1 MKYYHYCDFFGF
13 VVPKKEVRFVEEATS
28 RGCTNEEK
36 ANSEMVGDNEASTVS
51 ADSSMCSIEV
61 HNTCDGVQATEDL
74 TMSRPVNEVHK
85 LYLSSDMS
93 ANNRDNAEKVCVCHA
108 NTIVDQ
114 A

>member
-1 MKYYHYCDFFGF
+1 MKYYHYCNFFGF

-28 RGCTNEEK
+28 RSCTNEEK
-36 ANSEMVGDNEASTVS
+36 ANSEIVGDYEASTVS
-51 ADSSMCSIEV
+51 ADSSMCSTEV
-61 HNTCDGVQATEDL
+61 HNACDGVQATEDL
-74 TMSRPVNEVHK
+74 TISRPVNEVHK